1 MRPLKALILLL
12 AASSVIALIIAS
24 RATPRPLT
32 AIAAVQPAMNFGY
45 VRIEGVVTAYP
56 TLSEQDKFLSFRVW
70 DASGELRVTAYR
82 AVVERLL
89 AERRIPLPG
98 DHVSIEGTLRIR
110 DEEPSLILNAAE
122 GLTITASPA
131 AAIHL
136 AALDD
141 MALGER
147 VQTTGQVRRIRSAGD
162 RLRIVSVRDGD
173 ATTDVVLS
181 LDLPAFIT
189 APQLG
194 VGEWI
199 SVTGAVGEYRGAK
212 QVLALRI
219 DAVREDALS
228 LASHFRPI
236 AELGDHLLGRWVGIE
251 GMVSDL
257 RPFKQGMR
265 MDVTDAS
272 GASIVVV
279 MFDSVWQNLPFSTTL
294 SVDDRVRVAGEL
306 AEYRGQIE
314 LLPELPVDV
323 ALAGEPSSTPGDNP
337 ITARALL
344 HISRRSV
351 QLT

>member
-1 MRPLKALILLL
+1 MRLLKALTLLL
-12 AASSVIALIIAS
+12 AASSVIALIVAS

-45 VRIEGVVTAYP
+45 VRVEGVVTAYP
-56 TLSEQDKFLSFRVW
+56 TLSERDKFLSFRVW

-98 DHVSIEGTLRIR
+98 DRVSVEGTLRIR
-110 DEEPSLILNAAE
+110 DDEPSLILNAAE
-122 GLTITASPA
+122 GLSVETPPA
-131 AAIHL
+131 ATINL
-136 AALDD
+136 AALDGK
-141 MALGER
+141 ALGER
-147 VQTTGQVRRIRSAGD
+147 VQAAGQVRRIRNAGD

-173 ATTDVVLS
+173 ATADVVLS
-181 LDLPAFIT
+181 LALPAFVT
-189 APQLG
+189 APQLR

-212 QVLALRI
+212 QVLASRVDI
-219 DAVREDALS
+219 VQEGTMPAAG
-228 LASHFRPI
+228 HFRSI
-236 AELGDHLLGRWVGIE
+236 AELDDRLLGRWVGVE
-251 GMVSDL
+251 GVVSDL

-265 MDVTDAS
+265 VEVTDAS

-294 SVDDRVRVAGEL
+294 SVDDRIHVEGEL

-323 ALAGEPSSTPGDNP
+323 K
-337 ITARALL
+337 
-344 HISRRSV
+344 
-351 QLT
+351 LTGVP